1 MGAGLMATLF
11 NGWGTSWGSAWGPID
26 SDPGAMRG
34 AASFSITAAITV
46 NTGEMIGAA
55 HFAIVAG
62 LDNRVKT
69 GDTGGGGPDAEDEI
83 DEYREEVEKIIKNAK
98 RRQVEEDEILSAIIN
113 FVLEQA

>member
-1 MGAGLMATLF
+1 MATLF

-34 AASFSITAAITV
+34 AASFRIQASIAI
-46 NTGEMIGAA
+46 NPGEMIGSA

-69 GDTGGGGPDAEDEI
+69 GDAGGGGADLEDEI
-83 DEYREEVEKIIKNAK
+83 DEYRDEVEKIIKNAK
-98 RRQVEEDEILSAIIN
+98 RRQAEENEIMSAIIN

>member
-1 MGAGLMATLF
+1 
-11 NGWGTSWGSAWGPID
+11 
-26 SDPGAMRG
+26 MRG
-34 AASFSITAAITV
+34 AASFSITAAVTI
-46 NTGEMIGAA
+46 NRGEMIGAA

-69 GDTGGGGPDAEDEI
+69 EDTGGGGPDAEDEI

-98 RRQVEEDEILSAIIN
+98 RRQTEEEEILSAIIN

>member
-1 MGAGLMATLF
+1 MATLF
-11 NGWGTSWGSAWGPID
+11 NGWGARWGSAWGPID

-34 AASFSITAAITV
+34 AASFRIQASIAI
-46 NTGEMIGAA
+46 NAGEMIGAA

-69 GDTGGGGPDAEDEI
+69 GDTGSGGADLEDEV

-98 RRQVEEDEILSAIIN
+98 RRQTEEEEILSAIIN

>member
-1 MGAGLMATLF
+1 MATLF
-11 NGWGTSWGSAWGPID
+11 NGWGVSWGSAWGPID

-46 NTGEMIGAA
+46 NAGEMVGAA

-69 GDTGGGGPDAEDEI
+69 GDTGSGGADLEDEV
-83 DEYREEVEKIIKNAK
+83 DEYREEVEKIIKNAQ
-98 RRQVEEDEILSAIIN
+98 RRRVEEEEVLAAIIN